1 MSQRDIAKK
10 LQVGKS
16 SIGHYIKDVWQIAP
30 PEKTSE
36 INQKLVRNKEEI
48 IRFYVEEKM
57 TTREIAKIYE
67 VSDTTIATYLKNF
80 KVKLRPPQNQ
90 MQPLD
95 KKIYGYLEPIEPIHE
110 NGFAKW
116 RCKCH
121 LCGQGHKNVITNDLT
136 SGKIIHCGCASMSNG
151 ALKIRLLLQEAQIPF
166 KMEYWFDD
174 FRYEKSN
181 LPIRFDFYVNNE
193 YLIEFDGE

>member
-16 SIGHYIKDVWQIAP
+16 SIGRYIKDVWQIAP
-30 PEKTSE
+30 PEKTSK

-48 IRFYVEEKM
+48 IRLYVEEKM

-95 KKIYGYLEPIEPIHE
+95 KKIYGYF
-110 NGFAKW
+110 FAVNFQNTT
-116 RCKCH
+116 
-121 LCGQGHKNVITNDLT
+121 LPSNAILQQDI
-136 SGKIIHCGCASMSNG
+136 KIIHYFILM
-151 ALKIRLLLQEAQIPF
+151 K
-166 KMEYWFDD
+166 
-174 FRYEKSN
+174 
-181 LPIRFDFYVNNE
+181 
-193 YLIEFDGE
+193 